1 MSRRLLSLLVL
12 GAALLCVSTAS
23 ADQPGSAMPAP
34 SAIDDS
40 EYVPGATRL
49 EQRLLAP
56 CCWDTSKQ
64 TLDVHD
70 SPVATELK
78 REIRRRLKSGENPDA
93 IEADLVVRY
102 GEKIR
107 AVPEGN
113 PLKGFALILSI
124 LGGVAFVGL
133 AYMLYG
139 WQKRSKEQQKP
150 PPPDGPRDE
159 WDEALD
165 RELKES

>member
-1 MSRRLLSLLVL
+1 MSRRLLTLLVL
-12 GAALLCVSTAS
+12 WAALCCVSTAF
-23 ADQPGSAMPAP
+23 ADQSHAGAPAP
-34 SAIDDS
+34 SAIDDA
-40 EYVPGATRL
+40 EYVPGAKRL

-70 SPVATELK
+70 SPIAIDLR
-78 REIRRRLKSGENPDA
+78 REIKRRLKAGETPDA
-93 IEADLVVRY
+93 VEADLVNRY

-113 PLKGFALILSI
+113 PLKGFALILSS
-124 LGGVAFVGL
+124 LGGAAFFGL

-139 WQKRSKEQQKP
+139 WQKRSKEEQKP
-150 PPPDGPRDE
+150 PPPDAPRDE

-165 RELKES
+165 RELADS

>member
-12 GAALLCVSTAS
+12 WATLAWVSGAF
-23 ADQPGSAMPAP
+23 ADQPSSAMPAP
-34 SAIDDS
+34 SVIDDS
-40 EYVPGATRL
+40 EYVPGAKRL

-70 SPVATELK
+70 SPVATDLK
-78 REIRRRLKSGENPDA
+78 REIKRRLKAGEQPDA
-93 IEADLVVRY
+93 IEADLVDRY

-124 LGGVAFVGL
+124 LGGGAFLGL

-139 WQKRSKEQQKP
+139 WQQRAKAEQKP
-150 PPPDGPRDE
+150 PPKETERDE
-159 WDEALD
+159 WDDALD
-165 RELKES
+165 QELKDS